1 MKNQS
6 FKLKNIN
13 FIVLVYKLNS
23 NVRLGKV
30 YLPTWLSYDPETN
43 MISLDM
49 PEIYTPDYFKNVFYS
64 LQLAFSGSRVTIM
77 YYGEND
83 TYLSQVLYFED
94 WDIAGGDLELESFG
108 KIQER
113 ALRALGNYFPDLNRE
128 VYDLFNE
135 E

>member
-1 MKNQS
+1 M
-6 FKLKNIN
+6 LE
-13 FIVLVYKLNS
+13 
-23 NVRLGKV
+23 LGKV

-43 MISLDM
+43 MISLDL
-49 PEIYTPDYFKNVFYS
+49 PEIHSPDYFKNVPYS
-64 LQLAFSGSRVTIM
+64 LQLAFSGSRVTVM
-77 YYGEND
+77 YYGEDD
-83 TYLSQVLYFED
+83 TYLSQVLHFED

-113 ALRALGNYFPDLNRE
+113 ALRALSKYIPDFNRE

>member
-1 MKNQS
+1 M
-6 FKLKNIN
+6 LE
-13 FIVLVYKLNS
+13 
-23 NVRLGKV
+23 LGKV

-43 MISLDM
+43 MISLDL
-49 PEIYTPDYFKNVFYS
+49 PEIHTPDYFKNVFYS
-64 LQLAFSGSRVTIM
+64 LQLAFSGTRVSIM
-77 YYGEND
+77 YYGEDD

-113 ALRALGNYFPDLNRE
+113 ALRALGNYIPDLNKE
-128 VYDLFNE
+128 VFDLFNE